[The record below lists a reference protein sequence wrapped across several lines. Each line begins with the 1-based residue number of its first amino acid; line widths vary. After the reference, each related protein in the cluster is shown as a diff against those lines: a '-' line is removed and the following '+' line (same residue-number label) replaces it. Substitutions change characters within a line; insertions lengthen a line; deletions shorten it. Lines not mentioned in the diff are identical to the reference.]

1 MTMKP
6 KDIVAGNELMK
17 RGLIATFSAAQEKG
31 FKEPFAIDITDNR
44 GNTLSYTMSESG
56 EISSLQEAPGEDS
69 CVGFPLTVTLT
80 DRHGRKLRSEFNP
93 ERTH

>member
-56 EISSLQEAPGEDS
+56 EISSLQEDPGEDS
-69 CVGFPLTVTLT
+69 YMEFPVTITLT
-80 DRHGRKLRSEFNP
+80 DRDGRKLRSESQ
-93 ERTH
+93 